1 METEP
6 VAPKARTRHRQDL
19 ETVEI
24 DLLLEAI
31 YRHYGYDFRGYAR
44 ASLKRRILYS
54 MEREGSQTISGLQ
67 ERVLYDPLCMER
79 FLLALSINVT
89 ALFRDPEFFL
99 MFRNKVVP
107 TLGTYPFLR
116 IWHAGCSSG
125 EEVYSMA
132 ILLEE
137 EGLYD
142 RCRIYATDM
151 NDTVLQ
157 RAREGIFSAQ
167 TAAQGAANYTKA
179 GGKRSLSEY
188 YTSAY
193 GNAIFRASL
202 RDNLHFSQH
211 NLAVDGSFNEFHVI
225 LCRNVMIYFA
235 KPLQQR
241 VHNLLYESLA
251 MFGILGVG
259 TKENL
264 QFTPHE
270 RDYEQ
275 LASGHKLY
283 RRIG

>member
-1 METEP
+1 MESEE
-6 VAPKARTRHRQDL
+6 AEHKHRSRHRNDL
-19 ETVEI
+19 ETLEI

-31 YRHYGYDFRGYAR
+31 YRHYGYDFREYAR
-44 ASLKRRILYS
+44 ASLKRRILHC
-54 MEREGSQTISGLQ
+54 MEMEGLRNISALQ
-67 ERVLYDPLCMER
+67 ERVLHDPACMER
-79 FLLALSINVT
+79 FLMTLSINVT
-89 ALFRDPEFFL
+89 SLFRDPEFFL
-99 MFRNKVVP
+99 MFRRKIMP

-116 IWHAGCSSG
+116 IWHAGCSTG

-151 NDTVLQ
+151 NDSVLQ
-157 RAREGIFSAQ
+157 QAREGIFPVQ
-167 TAAQGAANYTKA
+167 IAAQGAANYAKA

-202 RDNLHFSQH
+202 RDNLVFSQH

-241 VHNLLYESLA
+241 VHHLLYESLA
-251 MFGILGVG
+251 RFGILGLG
-259 TKENL
+259 NKENI

-270 RDYEQ
+270 QEYEQ
-275 LASGHKLY
+275 IAGGYKLY

>member
-1 METEP
+1 METELS
-6 VAPKARTRHRQDL
+6 AHKAGGRHRHGL
-19 ETVEI
+19 EALEI
-24 DLLLEAI
+24 DLLLQAI
-31 YRHYGYDFRGYAR
+31 YSHYGYDFREYAR
-44 ASLKRRILYS
+44 ASLKRRIVTC
-54 MEREGSQTISGLQ
+54 MEREGIPTVSGLQ
-67 ERVLYDPLCMER
+67 EKVLHDPVSMER
-79 FLLALSINVT
+79 FLLTLTINVT
-89 ALFRDPEFFL
+89 SLYRDPEFFL

-107 TLGTYPFLR
+107 MLGTYPFLR

-142 RCRIYATDM
+142 RCRIYATDV
-151 NDTVLQ
+151 NDAVLQ
-157 RAREGIFSAQ
+157 QAKEGIFSVQ
-167 TAAQGAANYTKA
+167 TAAQGAANYARA

-202 RDNLHFSQH
+202 RDNLLFSQH

-241 VHNLLYESLA
+241 VHNLLYDSLA
-251 MFGILGVG
+251 MFGILGLG
-259 TKENL
+259 NKENI

-275 LASGHKLY
+275 LHSGYKLY